1 MYGLLNSDYE
11 VFHRKGVF
19 GEALL
24 IFHNS
29 RKKKKTSL
37 KVNYIITRLH
47 ISGKCKIK
55 IKYENL
61 LMEFERIVI

>member
-1 MYGLLNSDYE
+1 MGYWIAIMKYFTG
-11 VFHRKGVF
+11 KGF

>member
-1 MYGLLNSDYE
+1 MGYWIAIMKYFTG
-11 VFHRKGVF
+11 KGF

-37 KVNYIITRLH
+37 KVNYIITQLH

>member
-1 MYGLLNSDYE
+1 MGYWIAIMKYFTG
-11 VFHRKGVF
+11 KGF

-37 KVNYIITRLH
+37 KVNYIITQLH
-47 ISGKCKIK
+47 ISGECKIK

>member
-1 MYGLLNSDYE
+1 MYGLLKSDYE

-29 RKKKKTSL
+29 RKKKKKSKGKL
-37 KVNYIITRLH
+37 HNYSITYFWR
-47 ISGKCKIK
+47 
-55 IKYENL
+55 
-61 LMEFERIVI
+61 M

>member
-1 MYGLLNSDYE
+1 MCGLLNSDYE

-29 RKKKKTSL
+29 RKKKKNKSKGKL
-37 KVNYIITRLH
+37 HNYSIT
-47 ISGKCKIK
+47 
-55 IKYENL
+55 YFWQ
-61 LMEFERIVI
+61 M

>member
-1 MYGLLNSDYE
+1 MYGLLKSDYE

-29 RKKKKTSL
+29 RKKKKNL
-37 KVNYIITRLH
+37 KVNYIITQLH
-47 ISGKCKIK
+47 ISGECKIK

-61 LMEFERIVI
+61 LMEFERIEI